1 MWAVDHNETAVFAGA
16 QYALERVMHFVGH
29 RLAVFDCS
37 KYSTLK
43 SVNNFVVGQ
52 WYSETACLLKNFDR
66 LNQQVQHSI
75 VEGTQLKLIKESLL
89 KKSVFNVKEN

>member
-37 KYSTLK
+37 SYSTLK
-43 SVNNFVVGQ
+43 SVNNFVVGH
-52 WYSETACLLKNFDR
+52 WYSETACLMKNFDR
-66 LNQQVQHSI
+66 LSQHVQNSL